1 MFFSFLKTKCDDLKI
16 NNFIVKF
23 MQIFVSI
30 LLIYVVFYFL
40 QKIPNKEFINFLKVF
55 KDLFFTFFVICL
67 FTVAMFIF
75 LHLFLLNS
83 IIISF
88 LLPWSFNKFSK
99 HMGGACKAILF
110 VFKFF
115 ITINS
120 IPFGLFIFCKYILKL
135 NMSFNYYSSLIAVL
149 ITGFVLFSFETK
161 AILEYVKYDI
171 PIWKQI
177 KKIIA
182 F

>member
-1 MFFSFLKTKCDDLKI
+1 
-16 NNFIVKF
+16 

-40 QKIPNKEFINFLKVF
+40 QKIPNQEFIKFLKVF
-55 KDLFFTFFVICL
+55 KDLFPTLKVFKYLFCTFFVVCL
-67 FTVAMFIF
+67 FTAVILMFIS
-75 LHLFLLNS
+75 LFILNS
-83 IIISF
+83 VIISF

-135 NMSFNYYSSLIAVL
+135 DISFHYYSSLNVVFVISCIFL
-149 ITGFVLFSFETK
+149 SSITKEL
-161 AILEYVKYDI
+161 LEYVKYDI

>member
-30 LLIYVVFYFL
+30 LLIYVVFYFI
-40 QKIPNKEFINFLKVF
+40 QKIPNKEFINFLKGF
-55 KDLFFTFFVICL
+55 KDLFCIVFVICL
-67 FTVAMFIF
+67 FIAVTLMFIS
-75 LHLFLLNS
+75 LFILNS
-83 IIISF
+83 VIISF

-135 NMSFNYYSSLIAVL
+135 DISFHYYSSLNVV
-149 ITGFVLFSFETK
+149 FVISCIFFSFTK
-161 AILEYVKYDI
+161 EPLEYVKYDI